1 MNQQEVLYRFHRV
14 SGDSSLSQNEIALR
28 NALIDK
34 LRSSGLE
41 VITDVEEGQ
50 RVLDIANEE
59 IRGHRKKK
67 SANDTAL
74 PEQNALSKVPVI
86 SFADTANIQQNLEKI
101 FGTFQF
107 IEKPQINDFVSELGR
122 ALSATHQGSSSQYVT
137 IEAKNETVVTI
148 RLANH
153 NATTSKFDNVG
164 RENAISIVISR
175 KSNEGI
181 TNDGRAHVTEY
192 FYSDKKLRNAGGKAM
207 ADIARSLRQ
216 TLYSGEYIDLT
227 GLAEIQE
234 VNPEQLREHRVY
246 HGSGADFE
254 AFDHNH
260 IGEGEGVQAYGWGT
274 YVTEVEG
281 IGRMYAESGARHG
294 SHITYD
300 GENFCDVLDNEYY
313 FDDTWR
319 NWKRHLSSAKTAD
332 ELKSFI
338 RNLYFMPKGPG
349 IRKRGKIFERQKKE
363 LIKDIDD
370 GRIKVSLPRHIYT
383 LEIPDDTGSNYLD
396 YTKIVGADAISRVG
410 DSLEKAGWVR
420 SKMPNGLDKF
430 SKDGKG
436 DIILNERSSGADLY
450 KELEEAFGSDKA
462 ASSFLSETGFVGV
475 SYPAQHAS
483 GGRVDKARNYVI
495 FNESDVSITDHIR
508 FFRSSKGE
516 SYGFTMNGKIYIDPR
531 IATAETPIHE
541 YTHLWADMVRRQD
554 PGSWQDIVSL
564 MQDTP
569 VWETVRMQYPELT
582 STDDIADEVLARF
595 SGQHGAARLRSVMDR
610 VMKDKGATTEF
621 AALDAI
627 RRVKEALKRFWEK
640 VCSLL
645 DIKSMNPEALADRVL
660 SDLLGGV
667 DLKKASVADIS
678 GIRSEVL
685 AAVKASGI
693 DPGKVTKEQWTSLLK
708 GRRTALGSGTG
719 KLFML
724 AKAPVGYALKAVNT
738 VNSLTRSAG
747 MEM

>member
-50 RVLDIANEE
+50 RVLDIVNEE

-234 VNPEQLREHRVY
+234 VNPEQLREFRIY
-246 HGSGADFE
+246 HG
-254 AFDHNH
+254 
-260 IGEGEGVQAYGWGT
+260 
-274 YVTEVEG
+274 
-281 IGRMYAESGARHG
+281 
-294 SHITYD
+294 
-300 GENFCDVLDNEYY
+300 
-313 FDDTWR
+313 
-319 NWKRHLSSAKTAD
+319 
-332 ELKSFI
+332 
-338 RNLYFMPKGPG
+338 
-349 IRKRGKIFERQKKE
+349 
-363 LIKDIDD
+363 
-370 GRIKVSLPRHIYT
+370 
-383 LEIPDDTGSNYLD
+383 
-396 YTKIVGADAISRVG
+396 
-410 DSLEKAGWVR
+410 DS
-420 SKMPNGLDKF
+420 
-430 SKDGKG
+430 
-436 DIILNERSSGADLY
+436 
-450 KELEEAFGSDKA
+450 
-462 ASSFLSETGFVGV
+462 
-475 SYPAQHAS
+475 
-483 GGRVDKARNYVI
+483 VI
-495 FNESDVSITDHIR
+495 FNESDVRITEHVR

-531 IATAETPIHE
+531 
-541 YTHLWADMVRRQD
+541 
-554 PGSWQDIVSL
+554 
-564 MQDTP
+564 
-569 VWETVRMQYPELT
+569 QYPELT

-595 SGQHGAARLRSVMDR
+595 SGQHGAVRLRSVMDR
-610 VMKDKGATTEF
+610 AMKDKGVTTES

-660 SDLLGGV
+660 SDLLDGV
-667 DLKKASVADIS
+667 DLKKATVADIP

-685 AAVKASGI
+685 TAVKASGI

-708 GRRTALGSGTG
+708 GRRTALGSDTG

>member
-1 MNQQEVLYRFHRV
+1 MNQQEILYRFHRV
-14 SGDSSLSQNEIALR
+14 SGDSSLIQNEIALR

-41 VITDVEEGQ
+41 VITDVKEGQ
-50 RVLDIANEE
+50 RILDIANEE

-67 SANDTAL
+67 SVNDTAL
-74 PEQNALSKVPVI
+74 PEQS
-86 SFADTANIQQNLEKI
+86 SFKGTVVSFTDTANIQDNLERLSN
-101 FGTFQF
+101 QF
-107 IEKPQINDFVSELGR
+107 EIIESTSNKEFISELGR

-234 VNPEQLREHRVY
+234 VNPEQLREFRVY
-246 HGSGADFE
+246 HG
-254 AFDHNH
+254 
-260 IGEGEGVQAYGWGT
+260 
-274 YVTEVEG
+274 
-281 IGRMYAESGARHG
+281 
-294 SHITYD
+294 
-300 GENFCDVLDNEYY
+300 
-313 FDDTWR
+313 
-319 NWKRHLSSAKTAD
+319 
-332 ELKSFI
+332 
-338 RNLYFMPKGPG
+338 
-349 IRKRGKIFERQKKE
+349 
-363 LIKDIDD
+363 
-370 GRIKVSLPRHIYT
+370 
-383 LEIPDDTGSNYLD
+383 
-396 YTKIVGADAISRVG
+396 
-410 DSLEKAGWVR
+410 DS
-420 SKMPNGLDKF
+420 
-430 SKDGKG
+430 
-436 DIILNERSSGADLY
+436 
-450 KELEEAFGSDKA
+450 
-462 ASSFLSETGFVGV
+462 
-475 SYPAQHAS
+475 
-483 GGRVDKARNYVI
+483 VI
-495 FNESDVSITDHIR
+495 FNESDIRITEHVR

-554 PGSWQDIVSL
+554 SGAWQDIVSL
-564 MQDTP
+564 MKDTP

-610 VMKDKGATTEF
+610 VMKDKGVTIDS

-627 RRVKEALKRFWEK
+627 RRVKEALKKFWEK

-645 DIKSMNPEALADRVL
+645 DIKSMNSEALADRVL
-660 SDLLGGV
+660 SDLLDGV
-667 DLKKASVADIS
+667 DLKKATVADIP

>member
-1 MNQQEVLYRFHRV
+1 MNQQEILYRFHRV

-41 VITDVEEGQ
+41 VITDVKEGQ
-50 RVLDIANEE
+50 RILDIANEE

-67 SANDTAL
+67 SVNDTAL
-74 PEQNALSKVPVI
+74 PEQS
-86 SFADTANIQQNLEKI
+86 SFKGTVVSFTDTANIQDNLERLSN
-101 FGTFQF
+101 QF
-107 IEKPQINDFVSELGR
+107 EIIESTSNKEFISELGR

-246 HGSGADFE
+246 HGSVADFE
-254 AFDHNH
+254 SFDHSH
-260 IGEGEGVQAYGWGT
+260 MGEGEGAQAYGWGT
-274 YVTEVEG
+274 YVTEVKG
-281 IGRMYAESGARHG
+281 IGWMYAEAIAANR
-294 SHITYD
+294 
-300 GENFCDVLDNEYY
+300 
-313 FDDTWR
+313 DDKTTA
-319 NWKRHLSSAKTAD
+319 KHLYS
-332 ELKSFI
+332 
-338 RNLYFMPKGPG
+338 
-349 IRKRGKIFERQKKE
+349 
-363 LIKDIDD
+363 
-370 GRIKVSLPRHIYT
+370 V
-383 LEIPDDTGSNYLD
+383 EIPDDTGSNYLD
-396 YTKIVGADAISRVG
+396 YTKRVGADAVSRVG

-420 SKMPNGLDKF
+420 YKMPNGLDKF

-436 DIILNERSSGADLY
+436 DIVLNERASGADLY

-462 ASSFLSETGFVGV
+462 ASGFLSETGFVGV
-475 SYPAQHAS
+475 SYPAQYAS
-483 GGRVDKARNYVI
+483 GGRVDGARNYVI
-495 FNESDVSITDHIR
+495 FNESDVRITKHVR

-554 PGSWQDIVSL
+554 SGAWQDIVSL

-610 VMKDKGATTEF
+610 VMKDKGATTES
-621 AALDAI
+621 AALDVI
-627 RRVKEALKRFWEK
+627 RRVKEALKKFWEK

-660 SDLLGGV
+660 SDLLDGV
-667 DLKKASVADIS
+667 DLKKATVADIP

>member
-1 MNQQEVLYRFHRV
+1 M
-14 SGDSSLSQNEIALR
+14 SQNEIALR

-234 VNPEQLREHRVY
+234 VNPEQLREFRIY
-246 HGSGADFE
+246 HG
-254 AFDHNH
+254 
-260 IGEGEGVQAYGWGT
+260 
-274 YVTEVEG
+274 
-281 IGRMYAESGARHG
+281 
-294 SHITYD
+294 
-300 GENFCDVLDNEYY
+300 
-313 FDDTWR
+313 
-319 NWKRHLSSAKTAD
+319 
-332 ELKSFI
+332 
-338 RNLYFMPKGPG
+338 
-349 IRKRGKIFERQKKE
+349 
-363 LIKDIDD
+363 
-370 GRIKVSLPRHIYT
+370 
-383 LEIPDDTGSNYLD
+383 
-396 YTKIVGADAISRVG
+396 
-410 DSLEKAGWVR
+410 DS
-420 SKMPNGLDKF
+420 
-430 SKDGKG
+430 
-436 DIILNERSSGADLY
+436 
-450 KELEEAFGSDKA
+450 
-462 ASSFLSETGFVGV
+462 
-475 SYPAQHAS
+475 
-483 GGRVDKARNYVI
+483 VI
-495 FNESDVSITDHIR
+495 FNESDVRITEHVR

-554 PGSWQDIVSL
+554 PGAWQDIVSL

-595 SGQHGAARLRSVMDR
+595 SGQHGATRLRSVMDR
-610 VMKDKGATTEF
+610 VMKDKGITTES
-621 AALDAI
+621 AALDVI

-667 DLKKASVADIS
+667 DLKKASVADIP

-693 DPGKVTKEQWTSLLK
+693 APGKVTKEQWTSLLK
-708 GRRTALGSGTG
+708 GRRTALGSDTG

>member
-14 SGDSSLSQNEIALR
+14 SGDSSLSKNEIALR

-50 RVLDIANEE
+50 RVLDEAN
-59 IRGHRKKK
+59 RKAVRLM
-67 SANDTAL
+67 SFGEPYDY
-74 PEQNALSKVPVI
+74 EQYP
-86 SFADTANIQQNLEKI
+86 
-101 FGTFQF
+101 
-107 IEKPQINDFVSELGR
+107 LGR
-122 ALSATHQGSSSQYVT
+122 VEPGLTEKTVALVKTEVNHGFSNYREARNWARQNIAKLYG
-137 IEAKNETVVTI
+137 IEET
-148 RLANH
+148 
-153 NATTSKFDNVG
+153 
-164 RENAISIVISR
+164 
-175 KSNEGI
+175 
-181 TNDGRAHVTEY
+181 
-192 FYSDKKLRNAGGKAM
+192 GGK
-207 ADIARSLRQ
+207 
-216 TLYSGEYIDLT
+216 GEVRISNGAIDKFLSQS
-227 GLAEIQE
+227 A
-234 VNPEQLREHRVY
+234 
-246 HGSGADFE
+246 
-254 AFDHNH
+254 
-260 IGEGEGVQAYGWGT
+260 
-274 YVTEVEG
+274 VEK
-281 IGRMYAESGARHG
+281 SD
-294 SHITYD
+294 SK
-300 GENFCDVLDNEYY
+300 DVHMSVLKILPNV
-313 FDDTWR
+313 
-319 NWKRHLSSAKTAD
+319 
-332 ELKSFI
+332 LKSSIDVETHPDF
-338 RNLYFMPKGPG
+338 LKG
-349 IRKRGKIFERQKKE
+349 
-363 LIKDIDD
+363 
-370 GRIKVSLPRHIYT
+370 
-383 LEIPDDTGSNYLD
+383 
-396 YTKIVGADAISRVG
+396 
-410 DSLEKAGWVR
+410 
-420 SKMPNGLDKF
+420 
-430 SKDGKG
+430 KDGKRSAANGINKDVLVHRLYGAVDIDSMIYRVKITLKENTKTREATNTHSYEATKIELLAGQHG
-436 DIILNERSSGADLY
+436 DVTKTSPRNSNNSISAAKLLKDVEMSYNPGKKILD
-450 KELEEAFGSDKA
+450 
-462 ASSFLSETGFVGV
+462 ASE
-475 SYPAQHAS
+475 
-483 GGRVDKARNYVI
+483 KRNTTIREYRIYHDNSVI
-495 FNESDVSITDHIR
+495 FNESDIRVTDHIR

-554 PGSWQDIVSL
+554 SGAWQDIVSL

-610 VMKDKGATTEF
+610 VMKDKGATTES
-621 AALDAI
+621 AALDVI
-627 RRVKEALKRFWEK
+627 RRVKEALKKFWEK

-660 SDLLGGV
+660 SDLLDGV
-667 DLKKASVADIS
+667 DLKKATVADIP